1 MITNRDNGRKDSERK
16 DNVIRNYS
24 NPEPLNVSHIGKPIV
39 VTLIN
44 GRTESGKLIVL
55 GQYMISIEL
64 PNKRSL
70 MIYKSAIVT
79 ISVM

>member
-39 VTLIN
+39 VTMIN
-44 GRTESGKLIVL
+44 GRTESGKLIAL

>member
-1 MITNRDNGRKDSERK
+1 MITNRDNGRKESERK

-24 NPEPLNVSHIGKPIV
+24 NPEPLIVSQIGKPIV
-39 VTLIN
+39 VTMIN
-44 GRTESGKLIVL
+44 GRTESGKLIAL

>member
-1 MITNRDNGRKDSERK
+1 MITNRDNGRKESERK

-39 VTLIN
+39 VTMIN
-44 GRTESGKLIVL
+44 GRTESGKLIAL

>member
-44 GRTESGKLIVL
+44 GRTESGKLIAL